1 MPPALMDALPLLV
14 SVLRDSMETNV
25 STTSTNARM
34 QHVSMA
40 EHVSTA
46 LINTHVPAKRDLPDS
61 AVN

>member
-14 SVLRDSMETNV
+14 IALMDSMETNV

-46 LINTHVPAKRDLPDS
+46 LINTRVPAKRDLPDS

>member
-14 SVLRDSMETNV
+14 SALMDSMATNV

-34 QHVSMA
+34 QHVSM
-40 EHVSTA
+40 EERVSTA
-46 LINTHVPAKRDLPDS
+46 LINTHAPAKRDLPDS

>member
-14 SVLRDSMETNV
+14 SVLMDSMETNV

-34 QHVSMA
+34 QHVSTA
-40 EHVSTA
+40 EHVSMA

>member
-14 SVLRDSMETNV
+14 SALMDSMETNV

-46 LINTHVPAKRDLPDS
+46 LINPHVPAKRDLPDS

>member
-14 SVLRDSMETNV
+14 SVLMDSMETNV

-40 EHVSTA
+40 GHVSTA